1 MTKSLDLGCGPNP
14 KNPFLADE
22 VFGIDINTFNN
33 PNIKIADL
41 AIDPIPFEGNTFD
54 YISGFDFLEHIPR
67 ILYIGRERKQP
78 FIDVMSEIWR
88 VLKPGG
94 ETFFATPAYPTPEAF
109 QDPQHVNII
118 TENSIGY
125 FSAPGLLELCQA
137 YGFKGKFEVVQ
148 QAWANVPIKIRENS
162 FYHVVPY
169 HLVWHLKAVK

>member
-41 AIDPIPFEGNTFD
+41 AIDPIPFEENTFD

-94 ETFFATPAYPTPEAF
+94 ETFFATPAYPHPQAF
-109 QDPQHVNII
+109 QDPQHVNFI
-118 TENSIGY
+118 TEESIQYFAGY
-125 FSAPGLLELCQA
+125 YRGLTQE
-137 YGFKGKFEVVQ
+137 YGFKGNFEVVQ
-148 QAWANVPIKIRENS
+148 HLWANQPIRIVGDS
-162 FYHVVPY
+162 WYQVYPF
-169 HLVWHLKAVK
+169 HLIWHLKAVK

>member
-109 QDPQHVNII
+109 QDPQIRRKAYDQASGKRGSFCVYCLMRLDDRPVCGRKWLDHYK
-118 TENSIGY
+118 ENELAIAS
-125 FSAPGLLELCQA
+125 SAFINA
-137 YGFKGKFEVVQ
+137 
-148 QAWANVPIKIRENS
+148 IRS
-162 FYHVVPY
+162 CR
-169 HLVWHLKAVK
+169 LT